1 MGFASEATFRRPCL
15 FRQKD
20 CLGFPFPGRIYLL
33 DDPWWS
39 TMDGELRGRFSHG
52 MLYGYRYLN
61 FPWLTSYDGRVHH
74 YLYGPFWGFDAASS
88 LYWKFE

>member
-1 MGFASEATFRRPCL
+1 M
-15 FRQKD
+15 
-20 CLGFPFPGRIYLL
+20 L